1 MRIRFRRQAWRR
13 EEDLMRNHVFIASR
27 RNARW
32 IIVSVLILI
41 MAGYARAQAPP
52 AVQEKPQTEE
62 QKKKAAVALDGREA
76 TKEVKQAAEATA
88 RNLSGP
94 SCARSRMKRGRRKPS
109 VIGRQHQNCIGKQW
123 NWQSKPTTR
132 RPWPMLLLSTRRLLN
147 GRQGGSQRGR
157 LNLTKP
163 QDRIAW

>member
-41 MAGYARAQAPP
+41 MAGDARAQAPP
-52 AVQEKPQTEE
+52 AAQEKPQTEE

-76 TKEVKQAAEATA
+76 TEERKQAAEANPRTKTQPA
-88 RNLSGP
+88 RLRAEQNET
-94 SCARSRMKRGRRKPS
+94 RK
-109 VIGRQHQNCIGKQW
+109 
-123 NWQSKPTTR
+123 
-132 RPWPMLLLSTRRLLN
+132 
-147 GRQGGSQRGR
+147 
-157 LNLTKP
+157 
-163 QDRIAW
+163 A